1 MSLTEENY
9 KPRLV
14 DNQVEKLLKIFGAVS
29 IEGSKWCGKTW
40 TALNH
45 AESVIYIADPSG
57 NFGNREKALI
67 DPSLVLAGEPPLVID
82 EWQEVP
88 GIWDAVRFSVDRD
101 QGTGRFILTG
111 SSTPPKDS
119 YIHSGVG
126 RIARLRMR
134 PMSLIESGDSNGSV
148 SLKSLFRGE
157 HISPHSSNLTLEHI
171 AGLIVRG
178 GWPAG
183 IKYSGTDA
191 AVIPKQYIDQTVDS
205 EALKAAKRGF
215 DKNKLKA
222 TLRSLARNNAT
233 MVSNATIEKDV
244 IANEERDT
252 VSRNTLSEYLSI
264 LKSMYVIDE
273 IPGWDP
279 EIRSRKR
286 LRTSP
291 KRIMVDPSLAVATL
305 GGTQEKLMND
315 MLTLGFMFEGL
326 CLRDLLIYAGA
337 DDMSVFHYHDDTG
350 LEADAILES
359 ADGSWGAFE
368 IKLGNYQIDG
378 AADNLL
384 TLKDKMI
391 KQEAPPPVC
400 LVVITGQEG
409 LAYQRKDG
417 VYVVPIDCLTI

>member
-1 MSLTEENY
+1 MPLTEKNY
-9 KPRLV
+9 KSRLV
-14 DNQVEKLLKIFGAVS
+14 DDQVEKLLKIFGAVS

-45 AESVIYIADPSG
+45 AESVIYIADPAG
-57 NFGNREKALI
+57 NFSNREKARI
-67 DPSLVLAGEPPLVID
+67 DPSLVLEGVSPLVID

-101 QGTGRFILTG
+101 QGAGRYILTG

-134 PMSLIESGDSNGSV
+134 PMSLIESGDSSGSV

-157 HISPHSSNLTLEHI
+157 RISPHNSDLTLERI
-171 AGLIVRG
+171 TGLIVRG

-191 AVIPKQYIDQTVDS
+191 LVIPKQYIDQTVDS

-279 EIRSRKR
+279 GLRSRKR

-291 KRIMVDPSLAVATL
+291 KRIMVDPSLAVAAL

-315 MLTLGFMFEGL
+315 MKTLGFMFEGL

-350 LEADAILES
+350 LEADTILEN
-359 ADGSWGAFE
+359 ADGRWGAFE
-368 IKLGNYQIDG
+368 IKLGNYQIDS

-384 TLKDKMI
+384 KLKDKMV
-391 KQEAPPPVC
+391 KQEVSPPVC

-409 LAYQRKDG
+409 TAYQRTDG